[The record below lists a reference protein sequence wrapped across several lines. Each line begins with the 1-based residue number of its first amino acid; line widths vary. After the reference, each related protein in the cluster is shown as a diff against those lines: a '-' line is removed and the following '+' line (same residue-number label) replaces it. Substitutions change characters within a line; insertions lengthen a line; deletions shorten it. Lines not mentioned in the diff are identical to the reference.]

1 MKKKKKKKTDINGAN
16 ILNTFSSDVVLIFF
30 NFSISRFWSFNI
42 KYQNPTLIAF
52 LKQNLFTIQS
62 KRWDVLIFR
71 YSEGQS
77 SRYWKKKFQI

>member
-52 LKQNLFTIQS
+52 LKHRIYSQFKVNAETFQ
-62 KRWDVLIFR
+62 